1 MAATPPLLARVQ
13 ARLDALG
20 DLPVFSA
27 SVNRIRR
34 VSADPEADAMALAR
48 EVMKDASLSARLL
61 RLANSPLH
69 NRGQGRIAVVSR
81 AVIVL
86 GFEAVRNLTLTMK
99 LLEGFEAE
107 HPGAGLARI
116 QIRAYLAAVL
126 LRELALAAGLR
137 EAEESYVCALLHPLG
152 ELALAA
158 ALPEEHQALQRHLAE
173 GGDRQQLEQEL
184 LGCTLHELGQALAAS
199 WGYPA
204 SVTAAMAPPPETD
217 GPARDA
223 PGFNRAL
230 APLSHRLVRQLQ
242 GDPGEPEEPLEAVL
256 GRMGRISGVG
266 QDRLDRAVEGA
277 YRRACALAEGFG
289 LDPAALRPRVVE
301 TGDALRDRWARRL
314 AFAAA
319 GPEEG
324 RGPPEGTRAGSAAP
338 AEAEAA
344 TVPGREARL
353 LAVLRQ
359 LGELLAGSAGAHQVF
374 AKVLEGLVEGAGFD
388 RAALCLLSPDRR
400 SYALRLAAGRRLE
413 VLREAFRHRPLDLGR
428 DPLARALWEGRSL
441 ALEGL
446 EGLPPELARHLGP
459 GPLVTAPL
467 ALEGRP
473 LGFFYADL
481 SLGGGPLQA
490 RHHQDLRLLVT
501 QARIALRLAG

>member
-1 MAATPPLLARVQ
+1 MVATPPLLARVQ
-13 ARLDALG
+13 ARLEALG

-61 RLANSPLH
+61 RLANSPLY

-86 GFEAVRNLTLTMK
+86 GFEAVRNLALTMK

-107 HPGAGLARI
+107 HPGVGLARI
-116 QIRAYLAAVL
+116 QLRAYLAAVL

-158 ALPEEHQALQRHLAE
+158 ALPEEHRALQQHLAR

-204 SVTAAMAPPPETD
+204 SVTAAMAPAPEED
-217 GPARDA
+217 EPARDA
-223 PGFNRAL
+223 AGFNRAL

-242 GDPGEPEEPLEAVL
+242 GEPGAPEEPLETVL
-256 GRMGRISGVG
+256 GRMGRIAAVE
-266 QDRLDRAVEGA
+266 QDRLGRAVEGA
-277 YRRACALAEGFG
+277 YRRAAALAEGFG

-319 GPEEG
+319 APEEG
-324 RGPPEGTRAGSAAP
+324 EASPEVSGGAAGQGEP
-338 AEAEAA
+338 GGE
-344 TVPGREARL
+344 PGREARL
-353 LAVLRQ
+353 LAVLQQ
-359 LGELLAGSAGAHQVF
+359 LGELLVGGAGAHQVF

-413 VLREAFRHRPLDLGR
+413 PLREAFRHRPLDLAR

-446 EGLPPELARHLGP
+446 EGLPPELARTLGP

-481 SLGGGPLQA
+481 SLSGSPLRE
-490 RHHQDLRLLVT
+490 RHHRDLGLLAT